1 MLGYTA
7 TRLSPSNELGLS
19 TMLELALPNMHALA
33 VMIMIVAAL
42 ILFTRD
48 NIPMETT
55 SLVVLVV
62 LATGFQIFPFE
73 SEGEILAPSD
83 FFLGFSNRALI
94 AVSALMIV
102 GQGLIST
109 GALEPVGRL
118 LAKSWRRSP
127 AISLLLT
134 LIITAFLSAFINNTP
149 IVVLMLPILIGV
161 ALKTGLSPSAT
172 LMPMGFASIVGGMST
187 TIGTSTNLLVVNV
200 AADMGMERFSMFDFA
215 GPALVAGVVAVLY
228 LWLVAPRILP
238 QRDPPM
244 NRGVSRVYTAQI
256 RLNANSPVV
265 GRSLAEA
272 ITRAGDNINVETIQ
286 RGKNV
291 FINPLPD
298 VNLRDGDRLTTSD
311 TQQNLREYARL
322 LGGTL
327 FTAEHAVDASHPL
340 TAEGQQIAEVAITPA
355 SRLNGV
361 RIGNAGLLSR
371 FNLRLLAFNRFE
383 GMEERES
390 PGLDETRLRA
400 GDVLLVQSTIDN
412 LNLLKQSSDFL
423 VLDGSINLPKP
434 RKAPISLA
442 VIFGVVALAAFKIM
456 SIEVS
461 ALLGCLIL
469 ILTNCLNWKDA
480 MNALSTQVILII
492 VSSLAMGMALLK
504 TGGADYLANL
514 FVYITFGAPPAIVLM
529 ALMMMMGVLTN
540 VVSNN
545 AAAVIGTPIA
555 IGIAQRLGLPL
566 EPFVLAVLFGSNLS
580 FATPM
585 AYQTNVLIMN
595 AGGYK
600 FGDFVRVGIPLT
612 LINWLVLSG
621 VLIWAYNL

>member
-1 MLGYTA
+1 
-7 TRLSPSNELGLS
+7 
-19 TMLELALPNMHALA
+19 MLELALPNMHAIA
-33 VMIMIVAAL
+33 VMIMIVVAL

-48 NIPMETT
+48 NIPLETT

-62 LATGFQIFPFE
+62 MATGFQLFPFE
-73 SEGEILAPSD
+73 ADGEILSPSD
-83 FFLGFSNRALI
+83 FFLGFGNRALI

-109 GALEPVGRL
+109 GALEPVGRV
-118 LAKSWRRSP
+118 LAKLWRRSP
-127 AISLLLT
+127 AFSLLMT
-134 LIITAFLSAFINNTP
+134 LIMTAFLSAFINNTP

-161 ALKTGLSPSAT
+161 AVKTGVSPSGT
-172 LMPMGFASIVGGMST
+172 LIPMGFASIVGGMAT

-200 AADMGMERFSMFDFA
+200 AADMGMDRFNMFDFA
-215 GPALVAGVVAVLY
+215 APVLVSGVVAILY
-228 LWLVAPRILP
+228 LWLIAPRIIP
-238 QRDPPM
+238 QRTPPM
-244 NRGVSRVYTAQI
+244 SRGVLRVYTAQI
-256 RLNANSPVV
+256 KLNTDSHAV

-272 ITRAGDNINVETIQ
+272 IARTGEKIKVETIQ
-286 RGKNV
+286 RDKGV

-298 VNLRDGDRLTTSD
+298 VMLRGGDRITTSN

-327 FTAEHAVDASHPL
+327 FTDDHAVDASNPL
-340 TAEGQQIAEVAITPA
+340 STEGEQISEVAITPA

-371 FNLRLLAFNRFE
+371 HKLRLLAFNRFE

-390 PGLDETRLRA
+390 PGLRETRLRA
-400 GDVLLVQSTIDN
+400 GDVLLVQSTLEN
-412 LNLLKQSSDFL
+412 LAELKQSSDFL
-423 VLDGSINLPKP
+423 ILDGSIKLPRA
-434 RKAPISLA
+434 RKAPIALA
-442 VIFGVVALAAFKIM
+442 VITGVVALAAMRIM
-456 SIEVS
+456 PIEIS
-461 ALLGCLIL
+461 ALLGCLVL
-469 ILTNCLNWKDA
+469 ILTGCLNWKDA

-514 FVYITFGAPPAIVLM
+514 FVYITFGAPPSIVLM
-529 ALMMMMGVLTN
+529 SLMMMMGVLTN

-566 EPFVLAVLFGSNLS
+566 EPFVLAVMFGANLS

-585 AYQTNVLIMN
+585 AYQTNILIMN

-600 FGDFVRVGIPLT
+600 FGDFVRVGVPLT
-612 LINWLVLSG
+612 LITWLILSG
-621 VLIWAYNL
+621 VLIWAYSL

>member
-1 MLGYTA
+1 
-7 TRLSPSNELGLS
+7 
-19 TMLELALPNMHALA
+19 MLELALPNMHALA
-33 VMIMIVAAL
+33 VMIMIVIAL
-42 ILFTRD
+42 ALFTRE

-62 LATGFQIFPFE
+62 LAIGFQLFPFE
-73 SEGEILAPSD
+73 SDGQRLAPSD
-83 FFLGFSNRALI
+83 FFLGFGNRALI

-118 LAKSWRRSP
+118 LARLWRKSP
-127 AISLLLT
+127 ALSLFLT
-134 LIITAFLSAFINNTP
+134 IIFTAVLSAFINNTP

-161 ALKTGLSPSAT
+161 AVKTGSSPSAS
-172 LMPMGFASIVGGMST
+172 LMPMGFASILGGMAT
-187 TIGTSTNLLVVNV
+187 TIGSSTNLLVVNV
-200 AADMGMERFSMFDFA
+200 AADMGMSPFSMFDFSVPVMIA
-215 GPALVAGVVAVLY
+215 GSVALLY
-228 LWLVAPRILP
+228 LWLIAPRMLP
-238 QRDPPM
+238 TRLPPM

-256 RLNANSPVV
+256 RLNDNSPVV
-265 GRSLAEA
+265 GQTLAEA
-272 ITRAGDNINVETIQ
+272 IARSGEKIKVETIQ
-286 RGKNV
+286 RGKGV

-298 VNLRDGDRLTTSD
+298 VKLRAADRITTSN

-327 FTAEHAVDASHPL
+327 FTDDHAVDASHPL
-340 TAEGQQIAEVAITPA
+340 STDGTQISEVAITPA

-361 RIGNAGLLSR
+361 TIGNAGLLSR
-371 FNLRLLAFNRFE
+371 FGLRLLAFNRFE
-383 GMEERES
+383 GMEGRES
-390 PGLDETRLRA
+390 PGLDETRLRT
-400 GDVLLVQSTIDN
+400 GDVLLVQSTLDN
-412 LNLLKQSSDFL
+412 LVELKQSPDML
-423 VLDGSINLPKP
+423 ILDGSINLPKA
-434 RKAPISLA
+434 RKAPIALA
-442 VIFGVVALAAFKIM
+442 VISGVVALAALKVM
-456 SIEVS
+456 PIEIS
-461 ALLGCLIL
+461 ALLGCLVL
-469 ILTNCLNWKDA
+469 ILTGCLNWKDA
-480 MNALSTQVILII
+480 MSALSTQVILII
-492 VSSLAMGMALLK
+492 VSSLALGLALLK

-514 FVYITFGAPPAIVLM
+514 FVYITFGAPPSIVLM
-529 ALMMMMGVLTN
+529 SLMMMMGVLTN

-566 EPFVLAVLFGSNLS
+566 EPFVLAVLFGANLS

-612 LINWLVLSG
+612 IITWLVLSG
-621 VLIWAYNL
+621 VLIWAYSL

>member
-1 MLGYTA
+1 
-7 TRLSPSNELGLS
+7 
-19 TMLELALPNMHALA
+19 MLELALPNMHALA
-33 VMIMIVAAL
+33 VMIMILVAL
-42 ILFTRD
+42 VLFTRE
-48 NIPMETT
+48 NIPLETT
-55 SLVVLVV
+55 SLVVLVA
-62 LATGFQIFPFE
+62 LAIGFQIFPYE
-73 SEGEILAPSD
+73 SDGQVLRPSD
-83 FFLGFSNRALI
+83 FFLGFGNRALI

-109 GALEPVGRL
+109 GALEPVGRF
-118 LAKSWRRSP
+118 LARSFRRSP
-127 AISLLLT
+127 ALSLLLT
-134 LIITAFLSAFINNTP
+134 LGMTAILSAFINNTP

-161 ALKTGLSPSAT
+161 AVKTGVSPSGM
-172 LMPMGFASIVGGMST
+172 LMPMGFASIVGGMAT
-187 TIGTSTNLLVVNV
+187 TIGTSTNLLVVSV
-200 AADMGMERFSMFDFA
+200 AADMGMERFNMFDFA
-215 GPALVAGVVAVLY
+215 GPVLIAGSVAVLY
-228 LWLVAPRILP
+228 LWLIAPRILP
-238 QRDPPM
+238 QRKPPM

-256 RLNANSPVV
+256 RLNTNSPIV
-265 GRSLAEA
+265 GRSLAYA
-272 ITRAGDNINVETIQ
+272 ITRSGENMKVETIQ
-286 RGKNV
+286 RGKGV

-298 VNLRDGDRLTTSD
+298 VKLRSGDRITTSD

-327 FTAEHAVDASHPL
+327 YTAEHAVDESHPL
-340 TAEGQQIAEVAITPA
+340 SAEGQQIAEVAITPA

-400 GDVLLVQSTIDN
+400 GDVLLVQSTLQN
-412 LNLLKQSSDFL
+412 LAELKQSSDFL
-423 VLDGSINLPKP
+423 ILDGSINLPKA
-434 RKAPISLA
+434 RKAPIALA
-442 VIFGVVALAAFKIM
+442 VIIGVVALAATRIM
-456 SIEVS
+456 PIEIS
-461 ALLGCLIL
+461 ALLGCLVL
-469 ILTNCLNWKDA
+469 ILTGCLNWKDA

-514 FVYITFGAPPAIVLM
+514 FVYITFGAPASIVLM
-529 ALMMMMGVLTN
+529 GLMMMMGILTN

-566 EPFVLAVLFGSNLS
+566 EPFVLAVMFGANLS

-600 FGDFVRVGIPLT
+600 FGDFVRVGVPLT
-612 LINWLVLSG
+612 IIMWLILSG
-621 VLIWAYNL
+621 VLIWAYSL